1 MLKNIKNSGATK
13 VLTVVVLLSLG
24 KESTKRVQNCF
35 AENAIVD
42 EHAEAVKV
50 ATAAKKKYTSI
61 IRLGGNTSV
70 FTSVLATTKYNK
82 TKSPKQRAKG
92 FYINQAV
99 SQR

>member
-24 KESTKRVQNCF
+24 KESTQREYKIAF

-50 ATAAKKKYTSI
+50 ATAAKKSI
-61 IRLGGNTSV
+61 L
-70 FTSVLATTKYNK
+70 VLYVLEVTRQCSPAYWQQQYNK
-82 TKSPKQRAKG
+82 TKIP
-92 FYINQAV
+92 
-99 SQR
+99 

>member
-24 KESTKRVQNCF
+24 KESTQREYKIF

-50 ATAAKKKYTSI
+50 ATAAKKSI
-61 IRLGGNTSV
+61 L
-70 FTSVLATTKYNK
+70 VLYVLEVTRQC
-82 TKSPKQRAKG
+82 SPAYWQ
-92 FYINQAV
+92 QQV
-99 SQR
+99 

>member
-1 MLKNIKNSGATK
+1 
-13 VLTVVVLLSLG
+13 LTVVVLLSLD
-24 KESTKRVQNCF
+24 KNLPQREYKIAF

-42 EHAEAVKV
+42 EHTEAVKV

-70 FTSVLATTKYNK
+70 FTSIGNNRGI
-82 TKSPKQRAKG
+82 KQKIPRKARAKG

>member
-24 KESTKRVQNCF
+24 KESTQREYKIAF

-50 ATAAKKKYTSI
+50 ATAAKKYTSI

-70 FTSVLATTKYNK
+70 FTSVLATTSIIKQ
-82 TKSPKQRAKG
+82 KSPKQRAKG

>member
-1 MLKNIKNSGATK
+1 MLKNIKNSRATK

-24 KESTKRVQNCF
+24 KESTQREYKIAF

-50 ATAAKKKYTSI
+50 ATAKKSI
-61 IRLGGNTSV
+61 LVLYVLEVTSV
-70 FTSVLATTKYNK
+70 FTSMATTKYNK
-82 TKSPKQRAKG
+82 TKIPKQRAKG

>member
-13 VLTVVVLLSLG
+13 VLTVVVLLSL
-24 KESTKRVQNCF
+24 KESTQREYKIAF

-50 ATAAKKKYTSI
+50 ATAAKKYQYYTSWVTRQCSPAYWQQQSI
-61 IRLGGNTSV
+61 I
-70 FTSVLATTKYNK
+70 KQ
-82 TKSPKQRAKG
+82 KSPKQKEG

>member
-13 VLTVVVLLSLG
+13 VTVVVLLSLG
-24 KESTKRVQNCF
+24 KESTQREYKIAF

-50 ATAAKKKYTSI
+50 ATAAKKSILVLYVLEVTRQCSPAYWQQQSI
-61 IRLGGNTSV
+61 I
-70 FTSVLATTKYNK
+70 K
-82 TKSPKQRAKG
+82 KSLSKSEG

>member
-1 MLKNIKNSGATK
+1 
-13 VLTVVVLLSLG
+13 LTVVVLSLG
-24 KESTKRVQNCF
+24 KESTQREYKIAF

-70 FTSVLATTKYNK
+70 FTSIGNNRSIIKQN
-82 TKSPKQRAKG
+82 PKQRARGLYK
-92 FYINQAV
+92 
-99 SQR
+99 SSSEPTLK

>member
-1 MLKNIKNSGATK
+1 
-13 VLTVVVLLSLG
+13 LTVVVLLSLG
-24 KESTKRVQNCF
+24 KESTQREYKIAF
-35 AENAIVD
+35 AENAID

-50 ATAAKKKYTSI
+50 ATAAKKSI
-61 IRLGGNTSV
+61 L
-70 FTSVLATTKYNK
+70 VLYVLEVTRQCSPAYWQQQKYNK